1 MEMTLND
8 ETYFYVVQIHY
19 FLMSGEN
26 RTRKKEVKRLQR
38 LREQQKTEKKIFF
51 FRVSKPPD
59 LD

>member
-51 FRVSKPPD
+51 F
-59 LD
+59 